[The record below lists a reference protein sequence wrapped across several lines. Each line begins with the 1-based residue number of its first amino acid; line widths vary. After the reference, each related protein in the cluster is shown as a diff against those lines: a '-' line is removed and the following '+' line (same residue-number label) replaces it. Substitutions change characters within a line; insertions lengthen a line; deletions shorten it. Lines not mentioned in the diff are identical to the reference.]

1 LLRHHFSQYRLL
13 LFIPFSSV
21 ILSRVWQLPGL
32 RIREYIMRAALFDG
46 TEIKLVEKAIR
57 KIRTDEVLLK
67 VSVCG
72 ICGTDIKI
80 LAGKSH
86 ASPPVI
92 LGHEFCGIVEEC
104 GNNVWTLVKGD
115 FVSVDPNIFC
125 GNCQYCRK
133 GKVNLCENLI
143 ALGVDIDGGFAEYCI
158 VPEKQCYKIQKTLSP
173 VMAALMEPFSCVIY
187 GFQRADIQPGDSVVI
202 VGGGVIGIMMLK
214 LARLSA
220 ARRIIVVEP
229 DAQRRELC
237 REIGADAVFDPKDD
251 DFDNGVKDFTR
262 GGAEVVIECV
272 GSNPAVDYAYQLVK
286 NGGKLII
293 FGVSPSD
300 QKWAISP
307 YDIFRKDITIRGSFL
322 NPFTFKTAV
331 ELVVSGKINFDDLDI
346 RTFPLNVIQE
356 AFKNQIQQKSLKTVI
371 DLSL

>member
-1 LLRHHFSQYRLL
+1 MQ
-13 LFIPFSSV
+13 
-21 ILSRVWQLPGL
+21 
-32 RIREYIMRAALFDG
+32 AALFDG
-46 TEIKLVEKAIR
+46 KTLELTDYSLREPAA
-57 KIRTDEVLLK
+57 DEVLIK
-67 VSVCG
+67 VSACG

-92 LGHEFCGIVEEC
+92 LGHEFCGVVEEC
-104 GNNVWTLVKGD
+104 GNNVQTLVKSD

-125 GNCQYCRK
+125 GHCQYCRK

-143 ALGVDIDGGFAEYCI
+143 ALGVDIDGGFAEYCL
-158 VPEKQCYKIQKTLSP
+158 VPAKQCYKLPPLMNPIQ
-173 VMAALMEPFSCVIY
+173 AALMEPLSCVIY
-187 GFQRADIQPGDSVVI
+187 GFRCADIQPGDSVAI

-220 ARRIIVVEP
+220 ARQIIIVEP
-229 DAQRRELC
+229 DAKRRELC
-237 REIGADAVFDPKDD
+237 RAIGADAVFNP
-251 DFDNGVKDFTR
+251 NGKNADVEIIKFTR

-272 GSNPAVDYAYQLVK
+272 GSVAAVDQAYRLVK

-293 FGVSPSD
+293 FGVSSVD
-300 QKWAISP
+300 QKWTISP

-331 ELVVSGKINFDDLDI
+331 ELVASGKINFDDLDI
-346 RTFPLNVIQE
+346 RAFPLNVIQE

>member
-1 LLRHHFSQYRLL
+1 
-13 LFIPFSSV
+13 
-21 ILSRVWQLPGL
+21 
-32 RIREYIMRAALFDG
+32 MRAVLFDG

-104 GNNVWTLVKGD
+104 GNNVQTLAKGD

-125 GNCQYCRK
+125 GHCQYCRK

-158 VPEKQCYKIQKTLSP
+158 VPKKQCYKIPKTLAP
-173 VMAALMEPFSCVIY
+173 VMAALMEPLSCVIY
-187 GFQRADIQPGDSVVI
+187 GFQHADIQPGDSVAI

-220 ARRIIVVEP
+220 ARQIIVVEP
-229 DAQRRELC
+229 DAKRRELC
-237 REIGADAVFDPKDD
+237 RAIGADAVFNPNDKNADEEII
-251 DFDNGVKDFTR
+251 KFTR

-272 GSNPAVDYAYQLVK
+272 GSVAAVDQAYRLVK

-293 FGVSPSD
+293 FGVSSVD

-307 YDIFRKDITIRGSFL
+307 YDIFRKDITIKGSFL
-322 NPFTFKTAV
+322 NPFTLKTAV
-331 ELVVSGKINFDDLDI
+331 DLVTCGKIKLDDLDI
-346 RTFPLNVIQE
+346 HAFPLNVIQE

>member
-1 LLRHHFSQYRLL
+1 
-13 LFIPFSSV
+13 
-21 ILSRVWQLPGL
+21 
-32 RIREYIMRAALFDG
+32 MRAVLFDG

-57 KIRTDEVLLK
+57 KIRTNEVLLK
-67 VSVCG
+67 VSICG

-92 LGHEFCGIVEEC
+92 LGHEFCGVVEEC
-104 GNNVWTLVKGD
+104 GNNVQTLAKGD

-125 GNCQYCRK
+125 GHCQYCRK

-158 VPEKQCYKIQKTLSP
+158 VPEKQCYKIPKTLAP
-173 VMAALMEPFSCVIY
+173 VMAALMEPLSCVIY
-187 GFQRADIQPGDSVVI
+187 GFQHADIQPGDSVAI

-220 ARRIIVVEP
+220 ARQIIVVEP
-229 DAQRRELC
+229 DAKRRELC
-237 REIGADAVFDPKDD
+237 RAIGADAVFNPNDKNADEEII
-251 DFDNGVKDFTR
+251 KFTR

-272 GSNPAVDYAYQLVK
+272 GSVAAVDQAYRLVK

-293 FGVSPSD
+293 FGVSSVD
-300 QKWAISP
+300 QKRAISP

-331 ELVVSGKINFDDLDI
+331 DLVASGKINFDDLSI
-346 RTFPLNVIQE
+346 RAFPLNVIQE